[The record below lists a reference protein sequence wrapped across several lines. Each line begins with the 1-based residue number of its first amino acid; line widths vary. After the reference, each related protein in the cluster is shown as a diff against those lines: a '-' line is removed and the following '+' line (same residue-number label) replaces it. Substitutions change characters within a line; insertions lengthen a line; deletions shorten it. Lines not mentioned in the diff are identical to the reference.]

1 MTDTQIV
8 KAYLLGNESMIEIT
22 CFSLFRKSCHFK
34 VILESEQTTF
44 IYKVNK
50 IFTDEKLVEEILSS
64 RITQYLSETVLNE
77 TENEKEITYVWNE
90 NGQKEILSRL
100 ENEKGEVDIDK
111 FHEIVLLTDCLDLKP
126 QMIALLDYYGK
137 KFGQHNIPKFIAD
150 IRPHRYKITEIFA
163 K

>member
-1 MTDTQIV
+1 MTDTRIV

-22 CFSLFRKSCHFK
+22 CFSLFGKSCHFK

-64 RITQYLSETVLNE
+64 RISQYLSETVLKE
-77 TENEKEITYVWNE
+77 TENEKEITYAWNE

-100 ENEKGEVDIDK
+100 KNEKGEVELEK
-111 FHEIVLLTDCLDLKP
+111 FKEIVLLMDCLDLKA
-126 QMIALLDYYGK
+126 QLIAFLDFYGEN
-137 KFGQHNIPKFIAD
+137 FGRNNIPKFMD
-150 IRPHRYKITEIFA
+150 EMQSHRYKVTEVFS